1 MRKLFSILVSLFVD
15 ESVIKALSGNPDAM
29 DLIAKIERHLNEVRK
44 ILFTMYVCMCYVCN
58 RLQALIRVTAASNET
73 IQDGYLYYYACLKM
87 AEFKML
93 AAACNEDLHELG

>member
-1 MRKLFSILVSLFVD
+1 MVSLFVD

-44 ILFTMYVCMCYVCN
+44 ILVTYVGLYVCVYVCN